1 MRLQDARREV
11 HGKKN
16 AYVLHVCTLSLCV
29 LFRIQ
34 MDCPETQMIL
44 VVPCYDEPEMKETV
58 RSLFACERGNFGVE
72 ILLIINSYAI
82 SPETVKEANRIA
94 FREAG
99 DFAAANNR
107 PGFSL
112 FPIWVENL
120 PGHQTGAGVPRKIG
134 MDEALARF
142 NKNGNRQGIIVSLDA
157 DTTVA
162 RNYLTE
168 IHRCF
173 KQYRLRSATIEFHHP
188 VEHLQPDD
196 ELRLAT
202 EVYERYLR
210 YYRSALEYTG
220 YPYAYYTIGS
230 AFAVTAE
237 TYRQVGGMGRQQA
250 GEDFYFLQKVFP
262 LGKTR
267 FIDTTCVY
275 PAARVSDR
283 VPFGTGPA
291 IAKMINGKKFVKLT
305 YRMEAFEELKQL
317 FGQLDSFYQ
326 ASREQA
332 ENLLNRF
339 PPYMVA
345 FLLENDFPAKITE
358 IKQHTSDVQNFRKRF
373 FNYFTAFRILKYLNA
388 VHPAPHQWMES
399 H

>member
-1 MRLQDARREV
+1 M
-11 HGKKN
+11 N
-16 AYVLHVCTLSLCV
+16 
-29 LFRIQ
+29 
-34 MDCPETQMIL
+34 CPETQIIL
-44 VVPCYDEPEMKETV
+44 VIPSYDEPGMMATV
-58 RSLFACERGNFGVE
+58 RSLFACERGNFGIE
-72 ILLIINSYAI
+72 ILLVINSYAI
-82 SPETVKEANRIA
+82 SPKPVKEANRTA
-94 FREAG
+94 FKDAAG
-99 DFAAANNR
+99 FAEANNN

-112 FPIWVENL
+112 FPVWVENL
-120 PGHQTGAGVPRKIG
+120 PGRQTGAGLPRKIG
-134 MDEALARF
+134 MDEAVARF
-142 NKNGNRQGIIVSLDA
+142 NKNGNKQGIIVSLDA

-162 RNYLTE
+162 PNYLTE
-168 IHRCF
+168 IYRCF

-188 VEHLQPDD
+188 VEHLNPDD

-237 TYRQVGGMGRQQA
+237 TYRQAGGMGRQQA

-267 FIDTTCVY
+267 FVDTTCVY
-275 PAARVSDR
+275 PAARASCR

-291 IAKMINGKKFVKLT
+291 IAKMIHEKKFVKLT

-317 FGQLDSFYQ
+317 FDQLDFFYQ
-326 ASREQA
+326 ASREQMEIRLA
-332 ENLLNRF
+332 CF
-339 PPYMVA
+339 PPYMLA
-345 FLLENDFPAKITE
+345 FLNENDFPAKIEE
-358 IKQHTSDVQNFRKRF
+358 IKRHTAGLQNFKKRF

-388 VHPAPHQWMES
+388 VHPFPYEWMECR
-399 H
+399 